1 MKENKSSGGPAKA
14 SAHLVGSCGT
24 SMACQEF
31 TSFGQTKLL
40 YHLPQP
46 LDTGYL
52 KERSFQLE
60 VEPGPRGCGHVGPSA
75 DHTAGG
81 KPFFKGDEEGVIP

>member
-1 MKENKSSGGPAKA
+1 
-14 SAHLVGSCGT
+14 
-24 SMACQEF
+24 
-31 TSFGQTKLL
+31 
-40 YHLPQP
+40 
-46 LDTGYL
+46 
-52 KERSFQLE
+52 LE